1 MSFIPPDPDPRE
13 NYVSV
18 RQEIVENI
26 SDACSKAW
34 RRLSDVMARLEKVH
48 TQLGYAADGE
58 ETLAEMTGLAER
70 LEAAIAAT
78 GRQV

>member
-18 RQEIVENI
+18 CQEIVENI
-26 SDACSKAW
+26 SDTCSKAW
-34 RRLSDVMARLEKVH
+34 RRFSDVMVRLEKVH

-58 ETLAEMTGLAER
+58 ETLAEMTSLAER
-70 LEAAIAAT
+70 LEAAVAAT